1 MTDPTTTAALS
12 LEQKIDALL
21 AKLEAKGKADEASI
35 SGYVKKYWPIAA
47 GILIAATRLI
57 H

>member
-21 AKLEAKGKADEASI
+21 AKLEAKAKGDEASI